1 MTNHLISLL
10 SKACQ
15 KQRGL
20 PSIDIT
26 RFQRYYAPLRL
37 PPGSEPVVSV
47 AGHDPAPG
55 TGLPRYPSY
64 PSGMLSPI
72 PRWIKTGGSVT
83 SLSCFGLPRI
93 LGGSASTTFLSG
105 PAQGLLALW
114 PARLLQSS
122 RLTFFSRAS
131 AGRSPNPTAWVAT
144 GMNRQF
150 PGRNSNPLATC
161 ALVAHQY
168 LVVPVIKRV
177 SEEKI
182 LFRNGFKGNNDNF
195 KFFRDGFG

>member
-1 MTNHLISLL
+1 MANHLISLP

-15 KQRGL
+15 KQGGL
-20 PSIDIT
+20 PSIGIT
-26 RFQRYYAPLRL
+26 QFQRYYAPLRL

-64 PSGMLSPI
+64 LSGMLSPI

-105 PAQGLLALW
+105 PAQGSLAVTACRIAAALSAYIF
-114 PARLLQSS
+114 PQG
-122 RLTFFSRAS
+122 FSRMVSQSHCLGSYRDEPTISRAELPS
-131 AGRSPNPTAWVAT
+131 AGNLRPRGAPTSCGRS
-144 GMNRQF
+144 
-150 PGRNSNPLATC
+150 NSGN
-161 ALVAHQY
+161 
-168 LVVPVIKRV
+168 
-177 SEEKI
+177 
-182 LFRNGFKGNNDNF
+182 FRY
-195 KFFRDGFG
+195 

>member
-1 MTNHLISLL
+1 MPFRLRFKVKLSQASFEFNLAFIANGQSPHLITFKSV
-10 SKACQ
+10 SEV
-15 KQRGL
+15 RGL
-20 PSIDIT
+20 PSIGIT
-26 RFQRYYAPLRL
+26 RFQRYYVPLRL

-64 PSGMLSPI
+64 LSGMLSPI

-105 PAQGLLALW
+105 PAQGSLALR
-114 PARLLQSS
+114 PARLLQPF
-122 RLTFFSRAS
+122 RLTFFPRAS
-131 AGRSPNPTAWVAT
+131 AGWSPTPTAWVAT

-150 PGRNSNPLATC
+150 PRTNSHPLATC
-161 ALVAHQY
+161 ALVAHQD
-168 LVVPVIKRV
+168 VGVCQG
-177 SEEKI
+177 EEC
-182 LFRNGFKGNNDNF
+182 
-195 KFFRDGFG
+195 